1 MSKALTLYDTAVGKK
16 AAVAVTGL
24 MLYGFVIVHM
34 LGNLQVFGG
43 AEMFNHYASFYKD
56 NPGPLWAAR
65 GILIFVVLVHIVL
78 TMQLA
83 REARVARP
91 TRYRKHKSQA
101 ATFSGKWMI
110 VSGPILFLF
119 ILFHLWNLTAPGWI
133 PGADFSHRDVY
144 ANFISNFQSVLMVIG
159 YGIANL
165 MLGLH
170 LAHGAWSMFQTM
182 GISNSRYNLRG
193 KVIAVSI
200 GGLVAAGNIFMPIA
214 VVTGIIGPESWTREC
229 PVTTPGACEQDEKDN
244 DLTDEIGALGP
255 ADTIH
260 ADATE
265 VR

>member
-43 AEMFNHYASFYKD
+43 AEMYNHYASFYKD

-65 GILIFVVLVHIVL
+65 GILIVAVLVHIVL

-83 REARVARP
+83 REARAARH
-91 TRYRKHKSQA
+91 TRYRMHKSQA

-119 ILFHLWNLTAPGWI
+119 ILFHLWNLSWPGWI
-133 PGADFSHRDVY
+133 PGPAELSHRDVY
-144 ANFISNFQSVLMVIG
+144 ANFINNFQSVLMVVG

-170 LAHGAWSMFQTM
+170 LSHGAWSMFQTM
-182 GISNSRYNLRG
+182 GISNTRYNTRG

-200 GGLVAAGNIFMPIA
+200 GGLVALGNIFMPIA
-214 VVTGIIGPESWTREC
+214 VVTGVIGPEPWTREC
-229 PVTTPGACEQDEKDN
+229 PEMSPGACAQD
-244 DLTDEIGALGP
+244 DEARATQP
-255 ADTIH
+255 AETFH

-265 VR
+265 AK